1 VMLRNTRPFNV
12 LGVPAISLPWDLAA
26 CGLPVGIQLAA
37 APGKDFELL
46 AIAEEFEILA
56 PWQGRTPPGFD

>member
-1 VMLRNTRPFNV
+1 
-12 LGVPAISLPWDLAA
+12 
-26 CGLPVGIQLAA
+26 VGIQLAA

-46 AIAEEFEILA
+46 AIAEEFEIMA